1 MEDEQGTFTPLIFS
15 STGGIG
21 AECKLYHKR
30 LVELLALKKG
40 ESYATTMQCVRAKV
54 SLALIRSVLLCLRG
68 SRSIT
73 RTIETSDIDFSE
85 QNAIARI
92 T

>member
-1 MEDEQGTFTPLIFS
+1 M
-15 STGGIG
+15 G

-40 ESYATTMQCVRAKV
+40 ESYATTVQWVRAKV
-54 SLALIRSVLLCLRG
+54 LFALIRSALLCLRG
-68 SRSIT
+68 SPSVG
-73 RTIETSDIDFSE
+73 RTIETSDIDFSD
-85 QNAIARI
+85 QNVVARI

>member
-1 MEDEQGTFTPLIFS
+1 MEVEQETFTPLIFS
-15 STGGIG
+15 STGGMG

-30 LVELLALKKG
+30 LVELLALKKPP
-40 ESYATTMQCVRAKV
+40 QCNGSEQKYRY
-54 SLALIRSVLLCLRG
+54 LIRSALLCLRG
-68 SRSIT
+68 SRSIR